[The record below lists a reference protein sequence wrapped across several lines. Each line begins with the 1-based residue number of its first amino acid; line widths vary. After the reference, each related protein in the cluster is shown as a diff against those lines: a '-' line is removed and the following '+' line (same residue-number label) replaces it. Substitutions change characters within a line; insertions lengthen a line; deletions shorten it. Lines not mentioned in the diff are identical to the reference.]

1 MMNRRWVV
9 VAALLVFLLA
19 GQAFADQTAV
29 SLEGPNEAINGSEV
43 TIKINVVHKGNH
55 FFHYTSE
62 VVVQA
67 NGTEIARWEFSP
79 WDKPEDEVFSRE
91 VKYMVTG
98 PTEIIA
104 TGKCNIHGSA
114 GPAVL
119 KISVK

>member
-9 VAALLVFLLA
+9 VIVFLFSLLA
-19 GQAFADQTAV
+19 GRAFADQTSV
-29 SLEGPNEAINGSEV
+29 SLEGPDEAINGSEV
-43 TIKINVVHKGNH
+43 TIKVNVVHKGNH

-67 NGTEIARWEFSP
+67 NGTEIGRWEFSP
-79 WDKPEDEVFSRE
+79 WDKPEDQVFSRE
-91 VKYMVTG
+91 ITYTVTG
-98 PTEIIA
+98 PTEITA
-104 TGKCNIHGSA
+104 TGTCNIHGSA

>member
-9 VAALLVFLLA
+9 VIVLLFSLMA
-19 GQAFADQTAV
+19 GRAFADQTSV
-29 SLEGPNEAINGSEV
+29 SLEGPDEAIKGSEV
-43 TIKINVVHKGNH
+43 TIKINVVHKGNN
-55 FFHYTSE
+55 FFHHTSE

-79 WDKPEDEVFSRE
+79 WDKPEDQIFSRE
-91 VKYMVTG
+91 VTYTVTG
-98 PTEIIA
+98 PTEITA

-119 KISVK
+119 TISVK